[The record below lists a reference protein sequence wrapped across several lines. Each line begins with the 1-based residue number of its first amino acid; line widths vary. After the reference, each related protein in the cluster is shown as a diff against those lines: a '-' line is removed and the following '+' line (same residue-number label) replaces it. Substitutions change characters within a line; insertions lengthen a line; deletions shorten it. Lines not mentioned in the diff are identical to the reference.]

1 MRMQRSIKGAAW
13 FAGGLA
19 TGLGIALVTAS
30 AGHAAMACVS
40 VVAVLCAGVMVGRAS
55 AEAVPPTD
63 PDDIQPE
70 DFPLVPDRPIPMDHE
85 HGAEA

>member
-1 MRMQRSIKGAAW
+1 MLRKAKSAVC
-13 FAGGLA
+13 FASGIA

-63 PDDIQPE
+63 PDDSQPE

-85 HGAEA
+85 HGEEE

>member
-1 MRMQRSIKGAAW
+1 MSAKSAVCYV
-13 FAGGLA
+13 AGIA
-19 TGLGIALVTAS
+19 TGLGVALVTAS

-40 VVAVLCAGVMVGRAS
+40 VVTVLCAGVMVGRAS

-85 HGAEA
+85 HGGEA

>member
-1 MRMQRSIKGAAW
+1 MKRSAIKCAW

-85 HGAEA
+85 HGGRNEL

>member
-1 MRMQRSIKGAAW
+1 MSAKSAVY

-40 VVAVLCAGVMVGRAS
+40 VVAVLCAGILIGRAGT
-55 AEAVPPTD
+55 EAMVPQD
-63 PDDIQPE
+63 LDDDQPE

-85 HGAEA
+85 HGEEE

>member
-1 MRMQRSIKGAAW
+1 MKRNAIKGTW

-40 VVAVLCAGVMVGRAS
+40 IVAVLCAGILIGRAG
-55 AEAVPPTD
+55 AEAVAPSD
-63 PDDIQPE
+63 PDDGQPE
-70 DFPLVPDRPIPMDHE
+70 DFPLMPDRPIPMDHE
-85 HGAEA
+85 HGGEA

>member
-1 MRMQRSIKGAAW
+1 MSAKSAVY

-30 AGHAAMACVS
+30 AGHAVMACVS
-40 VVAVLCAGVMVGRAS
+40 VVTLLCAGVMVGRAS

-63 PDDIQPE
+63 PDDNQPE
-70 DFPLVPDRPIPMDHE
+70 DFPMVPDRPIPMDHE
-85 HGAEA
+85 HGGEE

>member
-1 MRMQRSIKGAAW
+1 MQIKIKSAAW

-19 TGLGIALVTAS
+19 TGLCIALVTAS

-40 VVAVLCAGVMVGRAS
+40 VVTVLCAGVMVGRAS

-85 HGAEA
+85 HGGEA

>member
-1 MRMQRSIKGAAW
+1 
-13 FAGGLA
+13 
-19 TGLGIALVTAS
+19 
-30 AGHAAMACVS
+30 MACVS

-85 HGAEA
+85 HGEEE